1 MPSSAQRHLQ
11 TIGYLYPLHL
21 EICPLLLSQALQM
34 AAVGRSEFLRL
45 NDLGGGFAHDFEI
58 PCAQF

>member
-1 MPSSAQRHLQ
+1 MGDS
-11 TIGYLYPLHL
+11 
-21 EICPLLLSQALQM
+21 EALQM
-34 AAVGRSEFLRL
+34 AAAVGRSEFLRL